1 MKNWKPEKK
10 NEFRILKQKWLL
22 EILTGKK
29 IRIDNEKGFI
39 INNLNNNWS
48 NKYIGNPI
56 LSFSHF
62 FSHRG

>member
-48 NKYIGNPI
+48 NKCIGNPI